1 MPGDRVDES
10 HDTDGDHGR
19 GPGTGPGTGST
30 GLSLTSVT
38 LSPSLNTE
46 ILFLLS
52 DIL

>member
-10 HDTDGDHGR
+10 HVTDGDH
-19 GPGTGPGTGST
+19 GTGPGTGFT
-30 GLSLTSVT
+30 GLSLTSVI